1 MEFIELGEANMCC
14 GSAGTYV
21 FKNYDLS
28 MKVLA
33 RKVSNIEKTN
43 ADILVTSCPAC
54 VMPLSHGV
62 SQQKVPIRVFEIV
75 ELLDHAYQAA
85 KDVH

>member
-1 MEFIELGEANMCC
+1 MCC
-14 GSAGTYV
+14 GAARTYG

-33 RKVSNIEKTN
+33 RKMSNIEKTN

-54 VMPLSHGV
+54 VMTLSHGV
-62 SQQKVPIRVFEIV
+62 SQHKVPIRVFEIV